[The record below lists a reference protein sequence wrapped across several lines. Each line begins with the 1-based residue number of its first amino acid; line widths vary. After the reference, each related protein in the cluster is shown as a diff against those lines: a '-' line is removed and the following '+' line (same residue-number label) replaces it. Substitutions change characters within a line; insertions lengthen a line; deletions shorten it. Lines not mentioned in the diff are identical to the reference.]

1 MKKLL
6 FILFLLC
13 STLVK
18 SQEYTPRI
26 EQLHYQLESL
36 EVDVPGL
43 RETINIDLQNTTLPN
58 LLVAISRIHNIN
70 INVSPDLKQITVANN
85 FKDVPI
91 IDVLVFLCKEYQL
104 TIEFTGTILSFKNYT
119 PPIPPVEQR
128 VIPVSY
134 NPNRESLSVDLK
146 NDLLYDVFKKIT
158 SVTGKNLVYSP
169 GLENTPLTVYIQEM
183 PIDAALDKL
192 AFSNNLIVSKT
203 RDNFYVFESKNL
215 PEMASNSQAP
225 QNRPVRRR
233 SSNFYFQVL
242 DTLTG
247 SLEVDF
253 ENTPIANVIYD
264 ISNALDKNYFLASP
278 LEEAGSASLKSSAIT
293 YDELLRILFESS
305 EENSN
310 PNRSNFNPN
319 NPNGAQNQQGG
330 SASSSFS
337 YKKIDGVY
345 FFGTKDQ
352 LSVRSVQIVPLMHR
366 SIELMNDPIRTG
378 RTVGRTVGFNQN
390 FSGIGNSNYNSNY
403 NNNNASYNSN
413 QNQNQYQ
420 RQTASGQENGTT
432 EILEIIPEEVKNGL
446 DIRVD
451 KELNS
456 FLVSGPSS
464 NVKRFK
470 DFVEDIDKPVPV
482 ILIEVMILEISRNA
496 TLEAGVEWGLGS
508 EPTQTQGKLFPD
520 LDMQLGAETVNKI
533 LGRIDGSSFF
543 NIGTV
548 MPNFFAAIKAEET
561 NGNFKV
567 KSSPRIATLNGH
579 RAYFSNGQ
587 TSYYAV
593 TNQTFI
599 GSQNPATSEITN
611 YQPIDA
617 ELSLD
622 VRPMVS
628 GDGIVT
634 LDMKVIQSNF
644 NGERIAE
651 GAPPGINSRE
661 FTSLVKARNNDIIVL
676 GGLEEKSKDDTGTGV
691 PFLSKIPI
699 LKWLFSKRVRR
710 DTRAK
715 LTVLIK
721 PTIIY

>member
-319 NPNGAQNQQGG
+319 NPNGAQNQQRG

>member
-420 RQTASGQENGTT
+420 RQTVSGQENGTT

>member
-85 FKDVPI
+85 FKDVPV

-119 PPIPPVEQR
+119 PPIPPIEQR

-225 QNRPVRRR
+225 QNSPVRRR

-319 NPNGAQNQQGG
+319 NPNGAQNQQGAG
-330 SASSSFS
+330 ASRSFS

-378 RTVGRTVGFNQN
+378 RSVGRTVGFNQN
-390 FSGIGNSNYNSNY
+390 FSGIGNSNYNNNY
-403 NNNNASYNSN
+403 NNNNASYNAN

-420 RQTASGQENGTT
+420 RQNTSGQENGTT

-456 FLVSGPSS
+456 FLVSGPNS

-710 DTRAK
+710 DTRTK